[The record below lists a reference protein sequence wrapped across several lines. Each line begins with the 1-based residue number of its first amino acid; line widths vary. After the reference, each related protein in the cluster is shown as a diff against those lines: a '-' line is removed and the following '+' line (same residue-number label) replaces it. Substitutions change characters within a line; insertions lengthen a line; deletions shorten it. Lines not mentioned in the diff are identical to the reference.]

1 MLQRLREKPPLLGL
15 LDLRGLGFAA
25 VGRVGALALD
35 LLYPP
40 SCLSCRCAMAV
51 HGGLCPDCWRAVR
64 FIERPYCERLGTP
77 FEAELAADESGR
89 TLSPE
94 AQSDPPVF
102 ARLRAVACFDEGPAR
117 TLVHRLKY
125 GDRLELAGPMGRW
138 MARAGTELL
147 DDADLLIPVPLH
159 RARLAGRRFNQ
170 SVALAR
176 EVSWHSGVPLETEL
190 LLRPKP
196 TPPQVGLN
204 RRLRAKNMQG
214 AFAVATRR
222 AGEVT
227 GRRLVLVDD
236 VATSGSTL
244 NAAARV
250 LLRAGAKRVDALVF
264 ARVVTEAINEA
275 I

>member
-1 MLQRLREKPPLLGL
+1 MLDVPPARKL
-15 LDLRGLGFAA
+15 LDLGLGALE
-25 VGRVGALALD
+25 RMGALALD

-40 SCLSCRCAMAV
+40 ACLACRCAIAA

-77 FEAELAADESGR
+77 FGADLAPDESGR

-94 AQSDPPVF
+94 AQADPPVF
-102 ARLRAVACFDEGPAR
+102 ARLRAVAVFEEGPVR

-125 GDRLELAGPMGRW
+125 GDRHELAGPMGRW
-138 MARAGTELL
+138 MARAGEELL
-147 DDADLLIPVPLH
+147 DEADLLIPVPLH
-159 RARLAGRRFNQ
+159 GQRLARRRFNQ

-176 EVSWHSGVPLETEL
+176 EIFAQSGVPLETQL
-190 LLRPKP
+190 LLRVKP
-196 TPPQVGLN
+196 TPPQVGLS
-204 RRLRAKNMQG
+204 RRLRAQNMQG
-214 AFAVATRR
+214 AFAASPRR
-222 AGEVT
+222 KAELS

-236 VATSGSTL
+236 VATSGATL

-250 LLRAGAKRVDALVF
+250 LLRAGAERVDALVF
-264 ARVVTEAINEA
+264 ARVVTETRNEA